1 MQTHIIVQDLSKI
14 NKYEDYENIVK
25 GIPADMDIGLVV
37 NNAGLGT
44 PGPFKD
50 VDSLE
55 NLVAVNALHPIYM
68 TKAMINLKFEK
79 RQFRSGILN
88 VSSTMSRTL
97 VPGFTTYGA
106 TKKILSTFTKIL
118 GMEASMYK
126 KPWDVLDYRPG
137 FMPTKLSG

>member
-1 MQTHIIVQDLSKI
+1 
-14 NKYEDYENIVK
+14 
-25 GIPADMDIGLVV
+25 MDIALVV

-50 VDSLE
+50 VEGIE
-55 NLVAVNALHPIYM
+55 NLVSVNALHPIYM

-106 TKKILSTFTKIL
+106 TKKILSVFTKVLAI
-118 GMEASMYK
+118 EAGMYK
-126 KPWDVLDYRPG
+126 KSWDVLDYRPG